1 MNFSLSIID
10 ADIRTSHY
18 QQLMSV
24 FSAFSGKDTKKN
36 RDFYYFLEI
45 IDRKQKKKENI
56 LPKTCSFLKIIVSL
70 LRIFYENPQRYCG

>member
-1 MNFSLSIID
+1 MD
-10 ADIRTSHY
+10 AAIRTSHY

-45 IDRKQKKKENI
+45 IDRKQKKKEKYP
-56 LPKTCSFLKIIVSL
+56 PKNLFVS
-70 LRIFYENPQRYCG
+70 

>member
-1 MNFSLSIID
+1 MD
-10 ADIRTSHY
+10 AAIRTSHY

-45 IDRKQKKKENI
+45 IDRKQKKKEKYP
-56 LPKTCSFLKIIVSL
+56 PKKLVCFLK
-70 LRIFYENPQRYCG
+70 